1 MNSNFVLVSFLTMFV
16 AVILLVLIVI
26 VKNSRLPR
34 LVVNATVLEKQTR
47 KVRRTHPRGGNAV
60 GVHVTYST
68 WYYVTFEVEGGDHI
82 ELQVKKQEYDKR
94 NKGDYGKLTFQGT
107 RYLGFEKTKGK
118 IEDQKGSS

>member
-1 MNSNFVLVSFLTMFV
+1 MLISFLAMFV

-26 VKNSRLPR
+26 IKNSRLPR
-34 LVVNATVLEKQTR
+34 LVVDATVLEKRMQ
-47 KVRRTHPRGGNAV
+47 KVRRVHPRSGNAV

-68 WYYVTFEVEGGDHI
+68 WYYVTFEVEGGDHV

-107 RYLGFEKTKGK
+107 RYLDFEETKGK
-118 IEDQKGSS
+118 RK